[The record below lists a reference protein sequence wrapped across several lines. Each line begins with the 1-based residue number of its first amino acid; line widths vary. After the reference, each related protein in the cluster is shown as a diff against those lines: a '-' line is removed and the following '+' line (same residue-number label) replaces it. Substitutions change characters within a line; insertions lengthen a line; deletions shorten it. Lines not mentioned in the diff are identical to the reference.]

1 MQLTLVMPCYN
12 RALDLQRVLE
22 AYDRQETD
30 VPFEILAVDD
40 ASTDHTYAI
49 LTSYQPQ
56 RYSLRVER
64 MGMNSGQGRARNR
77 VVPFVNA
84 PIMMFVGDDMLP
96 QPGFIQGHLNMHR
109 HNPQENLAVL
119 GKVEWPKDI
128 PCNTLMKHIDGIG
141 AQQFSYYYMRS
152 GREYDFRHFYTCNI
166 SVKTSFF
173 KALPS
178 WFDPDFYLYGYEDV
192 EVGYRLAQNGMRIVY
207 QEDMIVQHYHY
218 YNVWGFAK
226 RQFNSGVMLN
236 VLIRKHP
243 DLLDYRPIG
252 DQYKKVM
259 KVANSSAMR
268 HKPLA
273 EDQLSW
279 LNMAAC
285 RLASFY
291 EWYSNHLVDKLYLAL
306 FDYFNFAGILDGM
319 SVESS
324 RQERLN
330 TALARRYL
338 IPALDTF
345 ISEALRTST
354 PLPPGYDLNFLRK
367 LKFLKKGRY
376 K

>member
-22 AYDRQETD
+22 AYDRQETNA
-30 VPFEILAVDD
+30 PFEILAVDD
-40 ASTDHTYAI
+40 ASTDNTHQV
-49 LTSYQPQ
+49 LSSYLPK

-64 MGMNSGQGRARNR
+64 MEKNSGQGKARNQ
-77 VVPFVNA
+77 VIPYVSA

-109 HNPQENLAVL
+109 RNPQENRAIL
-119 GKVEWPKDI
+119 GKVEWPNDI
-128 PCNTLMKHIDGIG
+128 PCNTLMKHIDGVG

-173 KALPS
+173 KSLPS

-192 EVGYRLAQNGMRIVY
+192 EVGYRLAQNGMQIIY
-207 QEDMIVQHYHY
+207 QEDMVVQHYHY
-218 YNVWGFAK
+218 YNIWGFAK

-259 KVANSSAMR
+259 KVGNSRAMR
-268 HKPLA
+268 HNLLT
-273 EDQLSW
+273 EDELSW
-279 LNMAAC
+279 LNTAAC

-291 EWYSNHLVDKLYLAL
+291 EWHPNHLVDELYLAL
-306 FDYFNFAGILDGM
+306 FDYFNYAGIIDGM

-324 RQERLN
+324 RKKLLN
-330 TALARRYL
+330 TAAARKYL
-338 IPALDTF
+338 IPALEAF
-345 ISEALRTST
+345 INGASRSSL
-354 PLPPGYDLNFLRK
+354 PLPSGYNQNFLRK
-367 LKFLKKGRY
+367 LKG
-376 K
+376 